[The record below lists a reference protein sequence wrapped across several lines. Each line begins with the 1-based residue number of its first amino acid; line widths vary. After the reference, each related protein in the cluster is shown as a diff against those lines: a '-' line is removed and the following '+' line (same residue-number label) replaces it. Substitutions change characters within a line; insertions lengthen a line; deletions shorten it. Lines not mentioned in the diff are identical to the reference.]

1 MEELQV
7 IIFTLEQE
15 NYGIDIE
22 GVSGIEA
29 DHEIVRVPNSSR
41 NIKGIINLRGEVI
54 PVIDL
59 KTKFNIPNNGIYE
72 DNQVIIVNT
81 DECKIALL
89 VDGVKEIHSIED
101 KDVVEMPSVAKG
113 EGVTY
118 FEKVVRKDGNLV
130 IIIRPDML
138 LSEDEKETAR
148 QLTDKETE

>member
-7 IIFTLEQE
+7 IIFTLENE

-59 KTKFNIPNNGIYE
+59 KNKFNIPNDGVYE

-89 VDGVKEIHSIED
+89 VDGVKEIHSIEGED
-101 KDVVEMPSVAKG
+101 IVEMPSVARG

-118 FEKVVRKDGNLV
+118 FDKVVRKDGNLI
-130 IIIRPDML
+130 IIIRPEML